1 MTHSIHVM
9 KRLFL
14 LITISCCC
22 IGVSNAQNMRDYIR
36 RGNRLMLDTL
46 GGNDLSEKAI
56 VQYRKAQEIDSTFA
70 ITRYNLG
77 NALIRQGKPQDAM
90 KEYLAASKYEKDKQ
104 RLSDIYHNM
113 GVLLQASKKYAEAVE
128 CYKESLRNDPSNDET
143 RYNYVLAKWHLK
155 NQQDNK
161 QNGENDEQKDQQK
174 EDERK
179 KDDKQQQQQQ
189 QDQKT
194 KDENQQKQQH
204 EQQQKQNMSKETAER
219 LLQAAMRNEKET
231 QEKIQRQQQ
240 EAPRRKL
247 QKQW

>member
-1 MTHSIHVM
+1 M
-9 KRLFL
+9 KRYLILLF
-14 LITISCCC
+14 ICMTC
-22 IGVSNAQNMRDYIR
+22 VSAMEAQTLRDYVR
-36 RGNRLMLDTL
+36 RGNRLMTDTL
-46 GGNDLSEKAI
+46 GGSDFSEKAI
-56 VQYRKAQEIDSTFA
+56 VQYRKAMEIDSTFS

-90 KEYLAASKYEKDKQ
+90 AEYQAAARYEKDKK

-113 GVLLQASKKYAEAVE
+113 GVLFQASKEYAYAVE

-155 NQQDNK
+155 NQQNEN
-161 QNGENDEQKDQQK
+161 QNGEDKK
-174 EDERK
+174 EEE
-179 KDDKQQQQQQ
+179 QQQQKKEEDKKEQQQNQQNQQ
-189 QDQKT
+189 QDKS
-194 KDENQQKQQH
+194 E
-204 EQQQKQNMSKETAER
+204 MSKENAER

-240 EAPRRKL
+240 EAPRRRL

>member
-1 MTHSIHVM
+1 M

-14 LITISCCC
+14 LVIISCCC
-22 IGVSNAQNMRDYIR
+22 IGVADAQNLRDYVR
-36 RGNRLMLDTL
+36 RGNRLMTDTL
-46 GGNDLSEKAI
+46 GGSDFSEKAI
-56 VQYRKAQEIDSTFA
+56 VQYRKAQEIDSTYA
-70 ITRYNLG
+70 ISRYNLG
-77 NALIRQGKPQDAM
+77 NALIRQSNPQDAM
-90 KEYLAASKYEKDKQ
+90 KEYVAASKYEKDKQ

-155 NQQDNK
+155 SQQDNQQDGD
-161 QNGENDEQKDQQK
+161 GEDQEQKDQKNQEEK
-174 EDERK
+174 QQDN
-179 KDDKQQQQQQ
+179 QQQQQQ
-189 QDQKT
+189 Q
-194 KDENQQKQQH
+194 EQKQEKNQL
-204 EQQQKQNMSKETAER
+204 QQSQPHDKENMSRETAER

-240 EAPRRKL
+240 DAPRRRL

>member
-1 MTHSIHVM
+1 M
-9 KRLFL
+9 KRY
-14 LITISCCC
+14 LILQFVCMTCA
-22 IGVSNAQNMRDYIR
+22 GALEAQTLRDYVR

-46 GGNDLSEKAI
+46 GGSDFSEKAI
-56 VQYRKAQEIDSTFA
+56 VQYKKAMEIDSTFS

-77 NALIRQGKPQDAM
+77 NALIKQGKPQDAM
-90 KEYLAASKYEKDKQ
+90 AEYQAAARYEKDKK

-113 GVLLQASKKYAEAVE
+113 GVLLQASKEYAHAVE

-155 NQQDNK
+155 NQQNENQNGDDNK
-161 QNGENDEQKDQQK
+161 EEKQEQQKQEENKKEEQKK
-174 EDERK
+174 
-179 KDDKQQQQQQ
+179 
-189 QDQKT
+189 
-194 KDENQQKQQH
+194 QQKQQEQ
-204 EQQQKQNMSKETAER
+204 EQQQNQPEMSKENAER

-240 EAPRRKL
+240 DTPRRRL

>member
-1 MTHSIHVM
+1 MFM
-9 KRLFL
+9 KRLFS
-14 LITISCCC
+14 LILISCCC
-22 IGVSNAQNMRDYIR
+22 FCAADAQTMRDYIR

-46 GGNDLSEKAI
+46 GGSDHSEKAI
-56 VQYRKAQEIDSTFA
+56 VQYKKAQEVDSTYA
-70 ITRYNLG
+70 IARYNMG
-77 NALIRQGKPQDAM
+77 NALVRQGKPQDAM

-113 GVLLQASKKYAEAVE
+113 GVLLQASKKYAEAVD

-155 NQQDNK
+155 NQQDNQQDGQDKEQQDK
-161 QNGENDEQKDQQK
+161 QKQEDKK
-174 EDERK
+174 E
-179 KDDKQQQQQQ
+179 QQQQQQ
-189 QDQKT
+189 KQEPK
-194 KDENQQKQQH
+194 KDEKQ
-204 EQQQKQNMSKETAER
+204 EQQQPQPQDKQDMSKETAER

-240 EAPRRKL
+240 EAPRRRL

>member
-1 MTHSIHVM
+1 M
-9 KRLFL
+9 KRYLILLFIC
-14 LITISCCC
+14 ITCAATME
-22 IGVSNAQNMRDYIR
+22 AQTLRDYVR
-36 RGNRLMLDTL
+36 RGNRLMVDTL
-46 GGNDLSEKAI
+46 GGKDLSEKAI
-56 VQYRKAQEIDSTFA
+56 IQYKKAMEIDSTFS

-90 KEYLAASKYEKDKQ
+90 AEYQAAAKNEKDKK

-128 CYKESLRNDPSNDET
+128 CYKESLRNDPSDNET

-155 NQQDNK
+155 NQNQDQ
-161 QNGENDEQKDQQK
+161 QNGEDQNQKD
-174 EDERK
+174 
-179 KDDKQQQQQQ
+179 QQ
-189 QDQKT
+189 QDQKQQEQKKQEKQDK
-194 KDENQQKQQH
+194 KDEKQQ
-204 EQQQKQNMSKETAER
+204 ESQPKQDEMSKENAER

-240 EAPRRKL
+240 EVPRRRL

>member
-1 MTHSIHVM
+1 M
-9 KRLFL
+9 KRYLILLFVCMTCAGAL
-14 LITISCCC
+14 E
-22 IGVSNAQNMRDYIR
+22 AQTLRDYVR

-46 GGNDLSEKAI
+46 GGSDFSEKAI
-56 VQYRKAQEIDSTFA
+56 VQYKKAMEIDSTFS

-77 NALIRQGKPQDAM
+77 NALIKQGKPQDAM
-90 KEYLAASKYEKDKQ
+90 AEYQAAARYEKDKK

-113 GVLLQASKKYAEAVE
+113 GVLLQASKEYAHAVE

-155 NQQDNK
+155 NQQNENQNGDDNK
-161 QNGENDEQKDQQK
+161 EE
-174 EDERK
+174 
-179 KDDKQQQQQQ
+179 KQ
-189 QDQKT
+189 
-194 KDENQQKQQH
+194 EQQKQQEQ
-204 EQQQKQNMSKETAER
+204 EQQQNQPEMSKENAER

-240 EAPRRKL
+240 DTPRRRL

>member
-1 MTHSIHVM
+1 M
-9 KRLFL
+9 KRILIFLF
-14 LITISCCC
+14 IFAASAAC
-22 IGVSNAQNMRDYIR
+22 VDAQTMRDYIR
-36 RGNRLMLDTL
+36 RGNRLMSDTL
-46 GGNDLSEKAI
+46 GGSDYSEKAI
-56 VQYRKAQEIDSTFA
+56 VQYKKALEMDSTFS
-70 ITRYNLG
+70 IGRYNLG

-90 KEYLAASKYEKDKQ
+90 AEYLAAAKYETDRH

-155 NQQDNK
+155 NQQNQNQDQDN
-161 QNGENDEQKDQQK
+161 KDQQQDQKDKDK
-174 EDERK
+174 EKQDQK
-179 KDDKQQQQQQ
+179 QDKEKEQEQEQEKQQQQQ
-189 QDQKT
+189 QDQSKP
-194 KDENQQKQQH
+194 E
-204 EQQQKQNMSKETAER
+204 MSKENAER

-240 EAPRRKL
+240 DAPRRRL